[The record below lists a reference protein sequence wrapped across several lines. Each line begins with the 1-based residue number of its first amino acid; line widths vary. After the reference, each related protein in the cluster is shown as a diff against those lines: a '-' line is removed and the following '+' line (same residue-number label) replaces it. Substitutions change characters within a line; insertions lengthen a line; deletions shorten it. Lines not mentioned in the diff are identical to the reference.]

1 MSDLIDLT
9 LILTIAFGCLAFG
22 FQIGVGFMVI
32 VGAEMIATVAGL
44 GALIMEARTFY
55 RTDVSI
61 VGMIALGLLGFA
73 FTAGLGWLEGVLL
86 PWHRGL
92 AEVRR

>member
-1 MSDLIDLT
+1 
-9 LILTIAFGCLAFG
+9 
-22 FQIGVGFMVI
+22 
-32 VGAEMIATVAGL
+32 
-44 GALIMEARTFY
+44 
-55 RTDVSI
+55 
-61 VGMIALGLLGFA
+61 MIALGLLGFA